1 MIKLTGIGHVNLRVA
16 DQEDSKRFYRDVL
29 GFRIAEED
37 PDHGGVFMTLGENFH
52 TLDIGQHP
60 SPENAPRPQRGQIGL
75 AHIAFQVASY
85 AALREAYAH
94 LVEHGVPIL
103 RAANHVNQRSFYF
116 ADPDG
121 NVLEIYYEMP
131 YALDLFANGRS
142 DEDEALPVSGPG
154 EPLPQWLLDDWP
166 SADMKAQNRG
176 CCGVARNACRRDRRR
191 PTLAA
196 IFFRS
201 RRIASPL
208 PVPWL
213 IMLTLRMERHFE
225 PKPQRLRSPHLL
237 VHSRSL
243 YTACCKVRL
252 SPQAVLVSAP
262 AGSGSAEHD
271 VKRASE
277 GGRLDFAGGSKRH
290 DEPGASGGVPDAHQY
305 PVALVERLAGNVHL
319 RGEPVEPC
327 PDIAK
332 WICGVRPG

>member
-121 NVLEIYYEMP
+121 NVLEIYWERP
-131 YALDLFANGRS
+131 D
-142 DEDEALPVSGPG
+142 
-154 EPLPQWLLDDWP
+154 
-166 SADMKAQNRG
+166 
-176 CCGVARNACRRDRRR
+176 AR
-191 PTLAA
+191 A
-196 IFFRS
+196 IF
-201 RRIASPL
+201 RRGRKDQDRLIIFTRDEIA
-208 PVPWL
+208 
-213 IMLTLRMERHFE
+213 
-225 PKPQRLRSPHLL
+225 
-237 VHSRSL
+237 
-243 YTACCKVRL
+243 
-252 SPQAVLVSAP
+252 
-262 AGSGSAEHD
+262 
-271 VKRASE
+271 
-277 GGRLDFAGGSKRH
+277 
-290 DEPGASGGVPDAHQY
+290 
-305 PVALVERLAGNVHL
+305 
-319 RGEPVEPC
+319 
-327 PDIAK
+327 
-332 WICGVRPG
+332 